1 VSARPS
7 PCSEQQLFF
16 EFSLFHL
23 CDSRYYQQTGR
34 GGRDGDVCVCTM
46 FYSAGDFSTCS
57 HLIGNSPNAAQAM
70 HMDQART
77 QSLTGIVCKNAI
89 R

>member
-7 PCSEQQLFF
+7 PRSSNSSLNSLFF
-16 EFSLFHL
+16 IRV
-23 CDSRYYQQTGR
+23 RYYQQTGR

-77 QSLTGIVCKNAI
+77 QTLTAIFCKNTT